1 MKSVPNI
8 KWHNFYVQED
18 DKLQDNDEIHDAS
31 AEEDD
36 DKEDDDDYP
45 VEPPELQA
53 MHPKPKRKPTP
64 GAHIID
70 EEEEEEEEEHGQD
83 NEEYA
88 VPKSREDKAVQTP
101 ERGNEVS
108 LSRILITI
116 HVH

>member
-1 MKSVPNI
+1 MH
-8 KWHNFYVQED
+8 HNED
-18 DKLQDNDEIHDAS
+18 VHDAS

-36 DKEDDDDYP
+36 DDEEEDDDDYP

-70 EEEEEEEEEHGQD
+70 EEEEEEEYGLDDEEH
-83 NEEYA
+83 A